1 MKHKIIAAALAATLL
16 GGSIAYAQNSTQAA
30 PAAPP
35 PPPMH
40 GPMLGAD
47 ADKDGAVTRAELL
60 ADIDAR
66 FAKVDTNKDGKITRE
81 ERIAA
86 FKKMREERRAD
97 GDRHGRWGRHGR
109 HGHGFGMRGPGG
121 PGGPGMGMRPD
132 ANGDGVVT
140 LEEQRAQALKP
151 FTYMD
156 RNNDGKVDQAERD
169 QLRDVMMAMR
179 GPGPRF
185 GHGRGFGPP
194 LPTDDMPPPPA
205 VAPTAPGGN

>member
-16 GGSIAYAQNSTQAA
+16 GGGIAFAQNSTQPA
-30 PAAPP
+30 PAAP

-47 ADKDGAVTRAELL
+47 ADKDGVVTRAELL
-60 ADIDAR
+60 ADVDAR
-66 FAKVDTNKDGKITRE
+66 FARVDANKDGKITRE

-86 FKKMREERRAD
+86 FEKIRDEGRGN
-97 GDRHGRWGRHGR
+97 GDGRWGRQGR
-109 HGHGFGMRGPGG
+109 HGRGFGMRGPGG
-121 PGGPGMGMRPD
+121 PGMAMRPD
-132 ANGDGVVT
+132 ANRDGVVT

-156 RNNDGKVDQAERD
+156 RNNDGKVDRAERD
-169 QLRDVMMAMR
+169 QLREVVMAMR

-194 LPTDDMPPPPA
+194 DDMAPPPA